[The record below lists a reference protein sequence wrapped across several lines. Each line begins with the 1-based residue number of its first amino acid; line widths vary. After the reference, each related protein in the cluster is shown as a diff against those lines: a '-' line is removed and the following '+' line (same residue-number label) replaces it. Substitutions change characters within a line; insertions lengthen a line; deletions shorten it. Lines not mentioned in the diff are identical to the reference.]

1 VFLGVNFSIFKQI
14 KKNKQNIMSNTLE
27 FTDSNFEDEVEKSD
41 TPVLVD
47 FWAEWCGPCRMVGPV
62 VDEIAGEYE
71 GKAKVG
77 KVNVDHNPEVSVKYG
92 IRSIPALMIF
102 KNGEVVDTI
111 IGAVP
116 KTHIKKQLDAQLV

>member
-1 VFLGVNFSIFKQI
+1 MAQEFAILYQTI
-14 KKNKQNIMSNTLE
+14 KKKHNIMSNTVE
-27 FTDSNFEDEVEKSD
+27 FTDDNFSDEVESSS

-77 KVNVDHNPEVSVKYG
+77 KVNVDNNPETSVKYG
-92 IRSIPALMIF
+92 IRSIPALLIF
-102 KNGEVVDTI
+102 KDGEVVDQI
-111 IGAVP
+111 VGAVP
-116 KTHIKKQLDAQLV
+116 KAQIKKQLDAQIA